1 MKKLLAL
8 VLAVAM
14 MIIPMTALADS
25 NFIEP
30 TYYADYTEDV
40 EYVTPEEETTDYVV
54 ICRALNVRATASTKL
69 DPIDI
74 IHRGDVV
81 KVVEFD
87 GNWAK
92 IALED
97 GTNAYV
103 YAKYIDKV
111 EAFSSGTDG
120 RADGARPFFL
130 LLRGGKLWYTG
141 ESGSFAARLF
151 RIGQDGG

>member
-14 MIIPMTALADS
+14 MIIPMTALA
-25 NFIEP
+25 
-30 TYYADYTEDV
+30 
-40 EYVTPEEETTDYVV
+40 EYVTPAEETTDYVV

-111 EAFSSGTDG
+111 EA
-120 RADGARPFFL
+120 
-130 LLRGGKLWYTG
+130 
-141 ESGSFAARLF
+141 
-151 RIGQDGG
+151 

>member
-30 TYYADYTEDV
+30 TYYADV
-40 EYVTPEEETTDYVV
+40 EYVTPAEETTDYVV

-111 EAFSSGTDG
+111 EA
-120 RADGARPFFL
+120 
-130 LLRGGKLWYTG
+130 
-141 ESGSFAARLF
+141 
-151 RIGQDGG
+151 